1 MKYKPH
7 SCTDRTV
14 PSEMKHITNHRVE
27 VQSFLPRKFTQKS
40 HWPRTMDMMIG
51 VIEYHV
57 QDNQVRVCE
66 KWALNHKSP
75 RMDAYKRPVK

>member
-57 QDNQVRVCE
+57 QEYQVGLYATWVF
-66 KWALNHKSP
+66 NHKSP

>member
-40 HWPRTMDMMIG
+40 HWPRTMDMIDG
-51 VIEYHV
+51 VRE
-57 QDNQVRVCE
+57 
-66 KWALNHKSP
+66 
-75 RMDAYKRPVK
+75 